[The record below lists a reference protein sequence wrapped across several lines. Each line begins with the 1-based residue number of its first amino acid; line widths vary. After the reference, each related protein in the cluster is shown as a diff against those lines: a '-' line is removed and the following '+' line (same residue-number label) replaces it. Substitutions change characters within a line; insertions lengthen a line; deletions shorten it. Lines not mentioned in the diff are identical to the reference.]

1 VVASFPDTK
10 DVEACFAELRG
21 FERVIPAR
29 ADDYL
34 TFTKAEAL
42 HDKVL
47 DARTALAQG
56 VETARAESGGC
67 LMIGTQS
74 YVGIA
79 LDVLDV
85 ETETAFVP
93 PSA

>member
-1 VVASFPDTK
+1 MASFPDTK
-10 DVEACFAELRG
+10 DVAACFAGLRG

-47 DARTALAQG
+47 DARTALTLG
-56 VETARAESGGC
+56 VETARVESGGC

-74 YVGIA
+74 YVAIA

-85 ETETAFVP
+85 ATETAFTP
-93 PSA
+93 LSN